1 MFRCTHIRYLGVSNS
16 DMYFLRA
23 YIYFCTPI
31 LDIWVS
37 QILKGGAAMKNG
49 QLQIGDIVL
58 AVDSVVCR
66 SYTYT

>member
-1 MFRCTHIRYLGVSNS
+1 MFLCTHIRYLGVSNS
-16 DMYFLRA
+16 NMYFLRA
-23 YIYFCTPI
+23 YIFSYTPI